1 MTVER
6 EHWTLD
12 KRIPILALGAAVVQT
27 VIFIIL
33 AAVWLTNIENALL
46 NYDKRLNV
54 AEERIARQDTTQG
67 ILLVAV
73 ARLEE
78 QSKAQT
84 AALLRIE
91 AAIVGSS
98 SNNRR

>member
-33 AAVWLTNIENALL
+33 AAVWLTNIENSLL

>member
-46 NYDKRLNV
+46 NYDKRLTG
-54 AEERIARQDTTQG
+54 AEERISRQDTTQG